1 MYWTLIIINGY
12 GKQERKTITK
22 YKARKLLSS
31 GRAKQIREK
40 VLVKVCS
47 WKVLIEN
54 GHKTFSAW
62 TDKVAAM
69 EMINSGYA
77 ILVKRNTIK
86 KIGNY
91 TSLRKSV
98 MMRDNY
104 ICHYCGEEGHT
115 VDHIVPRA
123 NGGKNTPD
131 NLVCACSSCNKAKG
145 KLSYD
150 EFVSQV
156 LIIN

>member
-1 MYWTLIIINGY
+1 MYWTLIVINGH
-12 GKQERKTITK
+12 GKQERTTITK

-40 VLVKVCS
+40 VLVKFCN
-47 WKVLIEN
+47 WKVLVEN
-54 GHKTFSAW
+54 GHKTISAW
-62 TDKVAAM
+62 TDKVTAM
-69 EMINSGYA
+69 ESVNSGYA
-77 ILVKRNTIK
+77 VLVEKNIIK

-98 MMRDNY
+98 LIRDNY
-104 ICHYCGEEGHT
+104 ICHYCGEEGDT
-115 VDHIVPRA
+115 IDHIIPRA
-123 NGGKNTPD
+123 NGGMNTEE

-150 EFVSQV
+150 EFVNRELV
-156 LIIN
+156 GN